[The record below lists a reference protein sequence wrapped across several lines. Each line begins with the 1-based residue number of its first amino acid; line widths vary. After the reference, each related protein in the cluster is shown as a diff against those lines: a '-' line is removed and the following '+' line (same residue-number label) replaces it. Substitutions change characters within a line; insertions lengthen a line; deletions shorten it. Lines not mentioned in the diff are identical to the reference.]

1 MLVTFNNFKSFPD
14 LKKSQKHTLDFGRIN
29 LLYGYNNSGKSSILQ
44 ILKLF
49 SRNYE
54 DLSSIKT
61 IYDDLSL
68 GSYKNIINNKAE
80 NYDFNIDFINQYTD
94 EGILK
99 LI

>member
-1 MLVTFNNFKSFPD
+1 MLVSFNNFKSFPN

-29 LLYGYNNSGKSSILQ
+29 LLYGYNNWKVSILQ

-54 DLSSIKT
+54 DLSSLKT

-80 NYDFNIDFINQYTD
+80 
-94 EGILK
+94 L
-99 LI
+99 